1 MAKCAAVKTL
11 FLGYLGSVAAAAH
24 MAAAP
29 RAFAELKKAMEARL
43 EVIAAPLERLYEEER
58 LGARLGALGEA
69 TLGAKVALDDD
80 GLLPMPKYIW
90 SFASSS
96 TSYETY
102 LLRLIVMASVAL
114 DNLFVRKLRS
124 ALEALGDPAKTVV
137 ADREVRI
144 HGSDGAL
151 LLTITRAPVKSRARM
166 LNKLESAEDHR
177 DKPLPRP
184 KFNVDTVR
192 AGIVVEDAGM
202 MAAVLEAIGAHV
214 GRLLR
219 SKNAF
224 REDAEV
230 SYGYRAFLGNL
241 QLESGLTVGE
251 VFGGEQRAKWE
262 ALAEAGKAADAAEP
276 DEVEAVLD
284 ALLATRG
291 NWQDEHNAGVAALP
305 LNIAAEVQLIYKP
318 YLERGRKLSHLPYK
332 VVRCAEPSELA
343 RDAGGKRAVG
353 EEQREAARACAEI
366 VKGLLYPQEPREKQS
381 AQKFS
386 GLRRL
391 LRHTADLLRYVKTR
405 CRATTRRARATGARG
420 KQDVSRRSVRV

>member
-1 MAKCAAVKTL
+1 MAKCAAVKAL

-80 GLLPMPKYIW
+80 GLLPMPKRIMGAPP
-90 SFASSS
+90 SD
-96 TSYETY
+96 TMYETF

-124 ALEALGDPAKTVV
+124 ALEALGDPTKTVV

-192 AGIVVEDAGM
+192 AGVVVEDAGM

-224 REDAEV
+224 RADAEV

-262 ALAEAGKAADAAEP
+262 ALAEAGAAADGLEP
-276 DEVEAVLD
+276 HEVKAVLN
-284 ALLATRG
+284 ALLATSG
-291 NWQDEHNAGVAALP
+291 DQDDEDNAGVAALP

-332 VVRCAEPSELA
+332 VVRCAAPSELA

-353 EEQREAARACAEI
+353 ERQLQAQRVCGEI
-366 VKGLLYPQEPREKQS
+366 VEGLLYPQEAREQLPAKE
-381 AQKFS
+381 FS

-405 CRATTRRARATGARG
+405 SRAIMRRARGARG
-420 KQDVSRRSVRV
+420 NQDVSHNSVRV

>member
-1 MAKCAAVKTL
+1 MAHRDRAPLSAGARYHATLLALAGEGLIDVAKCAAVKTL

-24 MAAAP
+24 LAAAP
-29 RAFAELKKAMEARL
+29 RAFTELKAAMMARL
-43 EVIAAPLERLYEEER
+43 DVIAAPLERLYKEER

-80 GLLPMPKYIW
+80 GLLPMPKFIHGCAP
-90 SFASSS
+90 SDTA
-96 TSYETY
+96 YETY

-124 ALEALGDPAKTVV
+124 ALEALGDPTKTVV

-144 HGSDGAL
+144 YGRDGAL

-177 DKPLPRP
+177 DKEVPRP
-184 KFNVDTVR
+184 KANVDTVR

-202 MAAVLEAIGAHV
+202 MAAVLEAVGAHV
-214 GRLLR
+214 GRFLR

-241 QLESGLTVGE
+241 QLESGLTVGD
-251 VFGGEQRAKWE
+251 VFGGEQRKKWQ
-262 ALAEAGKAADAAEP
+262 ALADAGRAADGAEP
-276 DEVEAVLD
+276 DEVKVVLD
-284 ALLATRG
+284 ALLATSSEWF
-291 NWQDEHNAGVAALP
+291 NEDNAGVAALP

-318 YLERGRKLSHLPYK
+318 YLEKGRKLSHLPYK
-332 VVRCAEPSELA
+332 VVRCAAPSELA

-353 EEQREAARACAEI
+353 EAQREAARACGEI
-366 VKGLLYPQEPREKQS
+366 VEGLL
-381 AQKFS
+381 A
-386 GLRRL
+386 
-391 LRHTADLLRYVKTR
+391 
-405 CRATTRRARATGARG
+405 ARG
-420 KQDVSRRSVRV
+420 

>member
-1 MAKCAAVKTL
+1 MAKSAAAKAL

-80 GLLPMPKYIW
+80 GLLPMPKYIHGYPP
-90 SFASSS
+90 SS
-96 TSYETY
+96 TSYETH

-124 ALEALGDPAKTVV
+124 ALEALGDPTKTVV

-144 HGSDGAL
+144 HGSGGAL

-202 MAAVLEAIGAHV
+202 MAAVLEAIGARV

-262 ALAEAGKAADAAEP
+262 ALAEAGRAADGAEP
-276 DEVEAVLD
+276 LEVRAVLD
-284 ALLATRG
+284 ALLATAG
-291 NWQDEHNAGVAALP
+291 GTNPDSNDERINEANAGVAALP

-332 VVRCAEPSELA
+332 VVRCAAPSELA

-353 EEQREAARACAEI
+353 ERQREAARECGEI
-366 VKGLLYPQEPREKQS
+366 VEGLL
-381 AQKFS
+381 A
-386 GLRRL
+386 
-391 LRHTADLLRYVKTR
+391 
-405 CRATTRRARATGARG
+405 ARG
-420 KQDVSRRSVRV
+420 

>member
-11 FLGYLGSVAAAAH
+11 FLGYLGSVAATAH

-43 EVIAAPLERLYEEER
+43 EVIAAPLERLYEEQG

-80 GLLPMPKYIW
+80 GLLPMPKRIW
-90 SFASSS
+90 GNAPSSS
-96 TSYETY
+96 GYETY
-102 LLRLIVMASVAL
+102 LLRLIVMASAAL
-114 DNLFVRKLRS
+114 DNLFMRKLRS
-124 ALEALGDPAKTVV
+124 ALEELGDPTKTEV

-192 AGIVVEDAGM
+192 AGVVVEDAGM
-202 MAAVLEAIGAHV
+202 MAAVLEAINAHV

-262 ALAEAGKAADAAEP
+262 ALAKAGEAADAKELY
-276 DEVEAVLD
+276 EVKAVLD
-284 ALLATRG
+284 ALLATSGGTNPNR
-291 NWQDEHNAGVAALP
+291 NEELQNEYNAGVAALP

-332 VVRCAEPSELA
+332 VVRCAAPSELA
-343 RDAGGKRAVG
+343 RVAGGKRAVG
-353 EEQREAARACAEI
+353 ERQREAQRVCGEI
-366 VKGLLYPQEPREKQS
+366 VEGLL
-381 AQKFS
+381 A
-386 GLRRL
+386 
-391 LRHTADLLRYVKTR
+391 
-405 CRATTRRARATGARG
+405 ARQRQQRPGAAE
-420 KQDVSRRSVRV
+420 

>member
-1 MAKCAAVKTL
+1 MAKCAAVKAL

-58 LGARLGALGEA
+58 LGARLAALGEA

-80 GLLPMPKYIW
+80 GLLPMPKYIHGGNPP
-90 SFASSS
+90 SS
-96 TSYETY
+96 TSYEPY

-124 ALEALGDPAKTVV
+124 ALEALGDPTKTVV

-144 HGSDGAL
+144 HGSGGAL

-262 ALAEAGKAADAAEP
+262 ALAEAGRAADVAEP
-276 DEVEAVLD
+276 GEVEAVLD
-284 ALLATRG
+284 ALLATAGRT
-291 NWQDEHNAGVAALP
+291 NPNRNDELQNEYNAGVAALP

-353 EEQREAARACAEI
+353 ERQREAQRMCGEI
-366 VKGLLYPQEPREKQS
+366 VEGLLAAR
-381 AQKFS
+381 S
-386 GLRRL
+386 G
-391 LRHTADLLRYVKTR
+391 
-405 CRATTRRARATGARG
+405 
-420 KQDVSRRSVRV
+420 

>member
-1 MAKCAAVKTL
+1 MAKCAAAKAL

-80 GLLPMPKYIW
+80 GLLPMPKYIHG
-90 SFASSS
+90 ALPSS
-96 TSYETY
+96 TSYEPY

-124 ALEALGDPAKTVV
+124 ALEALGDPTKTVV

-144 HGSDGAL
+144 HGSGGAL

-202 MAAVLEAIGAHV
+202 MAAVLEAIGARV

-262 ALAEAGKAADAAEP
+262 ALAEAGAAADAAEP
-276 DEVEAVLD
+276 GEVRAVLD
-284 ALLATRG
+284 ALLATQGGTNPNR
-291 NWQDEHNAGVAALP
+291 NEERINEDNAGVAALP

-332 VVRCAEPSELA
+332 VVRCAAPSELA

-353 EEQREAARACAEI
+353 ERQREAQRVCGEI
-366 VKGLLYPQEPREKQS
+366 VEGLLAAHQQP
-381 AQKFS
+381 A
-386 GLRRL
+386 G
-391 LRHTADLLRYVKTR
+391 ADE
-405 CRATTRRARATGARG
+405 
-420 KQDVSRRSVRV
+420 

>member
-80 GLLPMPKYIW
+80 GLLPMPKYIMGYPP
-90 SFASSS
+90 SA
-96 TSYETY
+96 TTYETH

-124 ALEALGDPAKTVV
+124 ALEALGDPTKTVV

-144 HGSDGAL
+144 HGSGGAL

-202 MAAVLEAIGAHV
+202 IAAVLEAIGAHV

-219 SKNAF
+219 SKNGF

-262 ALAEAGKAADAAEP
+262 ALAAAGYAADAAEP
-276 DEVEAVLD
+276 LEVKAVLD
-284 ALLATRG
+284 ALLATAG
-291 NWQDEHNAGVAALP
+291 GTNPNSTEEIMNEANAGVAALP

-332 VVRCAEPSELA
+332 VVRCAAPSELA

-353 EEQREAARACAEI
+353 ERQREAARACGAI
-366 VKGLLYPQEPREKQS
+366 VEGLL
-381 AQKFS
+381 A
-386 GLRRL
+386 
-391 LRHTADLLRYVKTR
+391 
-405 CRATTRRARATGARG
+405 ARG
-420 KQDVSRRSVRV
+420 

>member
-1 MAKCAAVKTL
+1 MAKCAAAKAL

-80 GLLPMPKYIW
+80 GLLPMPKYIHGYPP
-90 SFASSS
+90 SS
-96 TSYETY
+96 TSYETH

-124 ALEALGDPAKTVV
+124 ALEALGDPTKTVV

-144 HGSDGAL
+144 HGSGGAL

-202 MAAVLEAIGAHV
+202 MAAVLEAIGARV

-262 ALAEAGKAADAAEP
+262 ALAEAGRAADGRELVILY
-276 DEVEAVLD
+276 DIMSYNNRGSNKQ
-284 ALLATRG
+284 LATFAVFELEFSSRAMIEAAKTWPMHPWPTLASSLMRCHALG
-291 NWQDEHNAGVAALP
+291 CREWQPPCHRCAHAPSRWQCFGRRVTNRRAREL
-305 LNIAAEVQLIYKP
+305 
-318 YLERGRKLSHLPYK
+318 LEQESITGHIHRPTLSHLDSDSHC
-332 VVRCAEPSELA
+332 VC
-343 RDAGGKRAVG
+343 
-353 EEQREAARACAEI
+353 
-366 VKGLLYPQEPREKQS
+366 
-381 AQKFS
+381 
-386 GLRRL
+386 
-391 LRHTADLLRYVKTR
+391 
-405 CRATTRRARATGARG
+405 
-420 KQDVSRRSVRV
+420 VRVCEVSVCFICL

>member
-1 MAKCAAVKTL
+1 MAKCAAVKAL

-29 RAFAELKKAMEARL
+29 RAFAELKEAMEARL

-90 SFASSS
+90 GNLPSE
-96 TSYETY
+96 TGYEPY

-124 ALEALGDPAKTVV
+124 ALEALGDPTKTEVD
-137 ADREVRI
+137 DREVRI
-144 HGSDGAL
+144 HGSGGAL

-184 KFNVDTVR
+184 KYNVDTVR
-192 AGIVVEDAGM
+192 AGVVVEDAGM

-262 ALAEAGKAADAAEP
+262 ALAEAGNAADGMEP
-276 DEVEAVLD
+276 VEVKAVLD
-284 ALLATRG
+284 ALLATQG
-291 NWQDEHNAGVAALP
+291 GTNPDSNEQLMNEANAGVAALP

-353 EEQREAARACAEI
+353 ERQREAARACGEI
-366 VKGLLYPQEPREKQS
+366 VEGLL
-381 AQKFS
+381 A
-386 GLRRL
+386 
-391 LRHTADLLRYVKTR
+391 
-405 CRATTRRARATGARG
+405 ARG
-420 KQDVSRRSVRV
+420 

>member
-1 MAKCAAVKTL
+1 MAKCAAAKAL

-80 GLLPMPKYIW
+80 GLLPMPKYVMGYW
-90 SFASSS
+90 PSS
-96 TSYETY
+96 TSYEAY

-114 DNLFVRKLRS
+114 DSLFVRKLRS
-124 ALEALGDPAKTVV
+124 ALEALGDPTKTVV

-144 HGSDGAL
+144 HGSGGAL

-202 MAAVLEAIGAHV
+202 MAAVLEAIGARV

-262 ALAEAGKAADAAEP
+262 ALAEAGRAADGAEP
-276 DEVEAVLD
+276 FEVRAVLD
-284 ALLATRG
+284 ALLATGDR
-291 NWQDEHNAGVAALP
+291 WETKDNAGVAALP

-332 VVRCAEPSELA
+332 VVRCAAPSELA

-353 EEQREAARACAEI
+353 EAQREAARACGEI
-366 VKGLLYPQEPREKQS
+366 VEGLL
-381 AQKFS
+381 A
-386 GLRRL
+386 
-391 LRHTADLLRYVKTR
+391 
-405 CRATTRRARATGARG
+405 ARG
-420 KQDVSRRSVRV
+420 